1 VSQGD
6 APANL
11 YRHVDGIF
19 PDTGTLTESAE
30 QVAAVEGHPGFQAI
44 KALLHAEVEKIDR
57 QLDSGPL
64 KSAEDYAFVHGR
76 RGALLSFEQAVPAI
90 VERAKQRA
98 EQAERDAA
106 GESAAGR

>member
-1 VSQGD
+1 MSRD
-6 APANL
+6 SAPANL
-11 YRHVDGIF
+11 YNHVDGVF

-30 QVAAVEGHPGFQAI
+30 HVAAVEGHPGFQAI

-57 QLDSGPL
+57 QLDGGPL
-64 KSAEDYAFVHGR
+64 KSAEDYAFAHGR

-90 VERAKQRA
+90 VERAHKRA
-98 EQAERDAA
+98 EQAEQEAA